1 MLNEKQIDRINRLLE
16 KETFNFNDDIFG
28 NDSMKSDVDFKIQI
42 LGYRPMIFVGT
53 EYPYI
58 RIKLIFTEFRD
69 DITQL
74 IFGKW
79 SKYTPKELTKAFNEH
94 FYFFKLKISNE
105 IINILKFFDP
115 ENANHI
121 VIDEVEIKHNFD
133 DEVIT
138 EQKKSRQSTRQVV
151 RDIVNILKTKTEGI
165 FLLPEDEFYEFK
177 NYPTSFSVEVDIEHD
192 NSKKGY
198 SINADYDTD
207 DDIVTVTI
215 ICNPKTL
222 SKDLYDMVGEL
233 NEIITHELQHG
244 IQSSKGELD
253 DYEPRWE
260 SNLDY
265 YLQPHEIEAQIK
277 GFRRISNLTKTSFKK
292 VVKNWFKTH
301 ENFHNLTP
309 EEEEIIINKLIEINS

>member
-1 MLNEKQIDRINRLLE
+1 MLDEKQINRINRLL
-16 KETFNFNDDIFG
+16 KDETFNYTGDFLHGI
-28 NDSMKSDVDFKIQI
+28 KSDIDYKIEL
-42 LGYRPMIFVGT
+42 LGYREMISVGT
-53 EYPYI
+53 KYPYMRVKVI
-58 RIKLIFTEFRD
+58 VTDFRD
-69 DITQL
+69 DTSNMI
-74 IFGKW
+74 
-79 SKYTPKELTKAFNEH
+79 
-94 FYFFKLKISNE
+94 FKLWSRKDPIEISKNFMTYLFPFRMGLISE
-105 IINILKFFDP
+105 ISGVLQFFDS
-115 ENANHI
+115 ENYNH
-121 VIDEVEIKHNFD
+121 VTIDDFEIDYDFTEV
-133 DEVIT
+133 VT
-138 EQKKSRQSTRQVV
+138 EQKRSRQSTRQVV

-177 NYPTSFSVEVDIEHD
+177 NYPTSFSVEVDIEHN

-277 GFRRISNLTKTSFKK
+277 GFRRISNTFSLHS
-292 VVKNWFKTH
+292 
-301 ENFHNLTP
+301 P
-309 EEEEIIINKLIEINS
+309 SG

>member
-16 KETFNFNDDIFG
+16 KETFNFNHDIFG
-28 NDSMKSDVDFKIQI
+28 YGSMKSDVDFKIQI

-69 DITQL
+69 NITQL

-79 SKYTPKELTKAFNEH
+79 SKYTSKELTKAFNEH
-94 FYFFKLKISNE
+94 FYFVRLKISE
-105 IINILKFFDP
+105 QIIDILKFFDP
-115 ENANHI
+115 ENAEHI

-277 GFRRISNLTKTSFKK
+277 GFRRISNLTKTPFEK
-292 VVKNWFKTH
+292 VVRNWFKTH
-301 ENFHNLTP
+301 GEFHNLTP
-309 EEEEIIINKLIEINS
+309 EEEKIIINKLIEINS

>member
-1 MLNEKQIDRINRLLE
+1 MLDEKQINRINRLL
-16 KETFNFNDDIFG
+16 KDETFNYTGDFLHGI
-28 NDSMKSDVDFKIQI
+28 KSDIDYKIEL
-42 LGYRPMIFVGT
+42 LGYREMISVGT
-53 EYPYI
+53 KYPYMRVKVI
-58 RIKLIFTEFRD
+58 VTDFRD
-69 DITQL
+69 DTSNM
-74 IFGKW
+74 IFKLW
-79 SKYTPKELTKAFNEH
+79 SRKDPIETPKNFMTYLFP
-94 FYFFKLKISNE
+94 FRMGLISE
-105 IINILKFFDP
+105 ISGVLQFFDS
-115 ENANHI
+115 ENYNH
-121 VIDEVEIKHNFD
+121 VTIDDFEIDYDFTEV
-133 DEVIT
+133 VT
-138 EQKKSRQSTRQVV
+138 EQKRSRQSTRQVV

-177 NYPTSFSVEVDIEHD
+177 NYPTSFSVEVDIEHN

-277 GFRRISNLTKTSFKK
+277 GFRRISNLTKTPFKK

-301 ENFHNLTP
+301 EDFHNLTP

>member
-1 MLNEKQIDRINRLLE
+1 MLDEKQINRINRLL
-16 KETFNFNDDIFG
+16 KDETFNYTGDFLHGI
-28 NDSMKSDVDFKIQI
+28 KSDIDYKIEL
-42 LGYRPMIFVGT
+42 LGYREMISVGTKYPYMRVKVIVTDFRDGTSNMIF
-53 EYPYI
+53 
-58 RIKLIFTEFRD
+58 KLWSRKDPIEISKNFMTYLFPFRMGLISEISGVLQFFDSENYNHVTIDDFEIDYDFTE
-69 DITQL
+69 
-74 IFGKW
+74 
-79 SKYTPKELTKAFNEH
+79 
-94 FYFFKLKISNE
+94 
-105 IINILKFFDP
+105 
-115 ENANHI
+115 
-121 VIDEVEIKHNFD
+121 VV
-133 DEVIT
+133 T
-138 EQKKSRQSTRQVV
+138 EQKRSRQSTRQVV

-277 GFRRISNLTKTSFKK
+277 GFRRISNLTKTPFKK

-301 ENFHNLTP
+301 EDFHNLTP

>member
-1 MLNEKQIDRINRLLE
+1 MLDEKQINRINRLL
-16 KETFNFNDDIFG
+16 KDETFNYTGDFLHGI
-28 NDSMKSDVDFKIQI
+28 KSDIDYKIEL
-42 LGYRPMIFVGT
+42 LGYREMISVGTKYPYMRVKVIVTDFRDNTSNMIF
-53 EYPYI
+53 
-58 RIKLIFTEFRD
+58 KLWSRKDPIEISKNFMTYLFPFRMGLISEISGVLQFFDSENYNHVTIDDFEIDYDFTE
-69 DITQL
+69 
-74 IFGKW
+74 
-79 SKYTPKELTKAFNEH
+79 
-94 FYFFKLKISNE
+94 
-105 IINILKFFDP
+105 
-115 ENANHI
+115 
-121 VIDEVEIKHNFD
+121 VV
-133 DEVIT
+133 T
-138 EQKKSRQSTRQVV
+138 EQKRSRQSTRQVV

-177 NYPTSFSVEVDIEHD
+177 NYPTSFSVEVDIEHN

-277 GFRRISNLTKTSFKK
+277 GFRRISNLTKTPFKK

-301 ENFHNLTP
+301 EDFHNLTP

>member
-1 MLNEKQIDRINRLLE
+1 MLDEKQINRINRLL
-16 KETFNFNDDIFG
+16 KDETFNYTGDFLHGI
-28 NDSMKSDVDFKIQI
+28 KSDIDYKIEL
-42 LGYRPMIFVGT
+42 LGYREMISVGTKYPYMRVKVIVTDFRDNTSNMIF
-53 EYPYI
+53 
-58 RIKLIFTEFRD
+58 KLWSRKDPIETPKNFMTYLFPFRMGLISEISGVLQFFDSENYNHVTIDDFEIDYDFTE
-69 DITQL
+69 
-74 IFGKW
+74 
-79 SKYTPKELTKAFNEH
+79 
-94 FYFFKLKISNE
+94 
-105 IINILKFFDP
+105 
-115 ENANHI
+115 
-121 VIDEVEIKHNFD
+121 VV
-133 DEVIT
+133 T
-138 EQKKSRQSTRQVV
+138 EQKRSRQSTRQVV

-177 NYPTSFSVEVDIEHD
+177 NYPTSFSVEVDIEHN

-277 GFRRISNLTKTSFKK
+277 GFRRISNLTKTPFKK

-301 ENFHNLTP
+301 EDFHNLTP